1 MRKLLVS
8 LLAIA
13 IAGSSLFAQTVEFIE
28 PRNVQGVPEA
38 EFSTYKVGDNFYVLQ
53 KKYRMMAP
61 VMYDLQL
68 DAYDANRKPI
78 GSNTIDKTLEMGD
91 ANIYEG
97 VFAMKDKLVMF
108 KSEFSK
114 ASGAKMS
121 YLYYYPFDVSGKRQK
136 KMSLTS
142 FVAES
147 AFNSGNFSVNVSPD
161 GTKVVVISELPY
173 EKDGMEKC
181 IITVYDENFKQLW
194 KKDYTF
200 MYESSKAPK
209 NTIFVNNNGVAF
221 LLKQINLKKAFDQ
234 FSMFTFAGDGKAVVE
249 KKIDLGNGF
258 VIATHKEL
266 FKANGDMLLA
276 GYSYMNKKVGVNV
289 ETPDGVF
296 YLDVNASNGEL
307 NAAKLN
313 AVKPSLVV
321 ATQLLALPDNTVCLV
336 GEHRFIGSTSVPGKP
351 MEYTYSY
358 SYGKI
363 HFTKFAADGSQSW
376 NYTVDKD
383 LKSVSDGGRFVS
395 SYSWVNGGDINVLFA
410 DELSWHD
417 EKKQFIEFG
426 SKRINLIQVIDANG
440 KFKSEIFI
448 KDPRIG
454 GKKGE
459 YFFIPTTGNV
469 YKNNQLFM
477 LAARGLELVGA
488 AITF

>member
-296 YLDVNASNGEL
+296 YLDVNASNGEFC
-307 NAAKLN
+307 KI
-313 AVKPSLVV
+313 KCCK
-321 ATQLLALPDNTVCLV
+321 T
-336 GEHRFIGSTSVPGKP
+336 FIGSCHSATC
-351 MEYTYSY
+351 
-358 SYGKI
+358 
-363 HFTKFAADGSQSW
+363 FA
-376 NYTVDKD
+376 
-383 LKSVSDGGRFVS
+383 
-395 SYSWVNGGDINVLFA
+395 
-410 DELSWHD
+410 
-417 EKKQFIEFG
+417 
-426 SKRINLIQVIDANG
+426 
-440 KFKSEIFI
+440 
-448 KDPRIG
+448 
-454 GKKGE
+454 
-459 YFFIPTTGNV
+459 
-469 YKNNQLFM
+469 
-477 LAARGLELVGA
+477 
-488 AITF
+488 